1 LQLLRFRRGG
11 RRWLI
16 LAGAALVW
24 LVSVLPCPSSAYT
37 LLQPLQPRQEVAVL
51 GNGVVWVDE
60 QRVLFQGFWS
70 GSAML
75 GRIEGSNSTL
85 ASSDN
90 AVAVLGDGPREGFAA
105 AVPPGRL
112 APIEQI
118 DEGVRGGECS
128 SWVPMTATAS
138 HPGEFA
144 VAGDE
149 LIDPG
154 ECQGEPGEQET
165 ATRQPLFVR
174 NVHGGKWHVL
184 RWLNGHYPPM
194 LATEGSLLA
203 IGVQLSRANMRV
215 TILDLVTGHLVARF
229 EAPDGFLSFASSHR
243 LMLSVPLPLQAEPR
257 TGLPP
262 TTAVATPAPRVRRLA
277 PYRIEL
283 YSLSGRRL
291 ADLGTAAQP
300 PLVSHMHVVA
310 YESVEGGSAL
320 TVRSLLG
327 KESRRLIGF
336 NEPARRLLGLAF
348 RWPAVAAVE
357 TTSAPLS
364 QSEVTCQSGEY
375 HPPSKP
381 FLAIFDVARSKPYV
395 PPPPSAHLAP
405 PPRNCPPLPK
415 YAAGG

>member
-11 RRWLI
+11 RRWRLV
-16 LAGAALVW
+16 AGASLVW
-24 LVSVLPCPSSAYT
+24 LVSALPCASNAYAP
-37 LLQPLQPRQEVAVL
+37 LQPLQPRQEVAVL

-60 QRVLFQGFWS
+60 QRVRFQGFWS

-138 HPGEFA
+138 QPNEFA

-149 LIDPG
+149 LVDRG
-154 ECQGEPGEQET
+154 ECQGEPGEQEA

-174 NVHGGKWHVL
+174 SVHGGKWRVL
-184 RWLNGHYPPM
+184 RWLNGHYPPI
-194 LATEGSLLA
+194 LATEGSVLA
-203 IGVQLSRANMRV
+203 VGVQLSRANMRV

-229 EAPDGFLSFASSHR
+229 DAPDGFLSFASSHR
-243 LMLSVPLPLQAEPR
+243 LVLSVPLPLQAEPR

-262 TTAVATPAPRVRRLA
+262 ALAIATPAPRVRRLA

-283 YSLSGRRL
+283 YSLGGRRL

-310 YESVEGGSAL
+310 YESVEGRSVL

-381 FLAIFDVARSKPYV
+381 FLAIFDVARSEPYV
-395 PPPPSAHLAP
+395 PPPPTAHLAP
-405 PPRNCPPLPK
+405 PPGNCPPLPK
-415 YAAGG
+415 YVAGG

>member
-1 LQLLRFRRGG
+1 V
-11 RRWLI
+11 
-16 LAGAALVW
+16 AGAALVW
-24 LVSVLPCPSSAYT
+24 LVSALPCASNAYAP
-37 LLQPLQPRQEVAVL
+37 LQPLPQRQEVAVL

-60 QRVLFQGFWS
+60 QRILFQGFWS

-75 GRIEGSNSTL
+75 GRIEGFVSTL

-128 SWVPMTATAS
+128 SWVPMTGS
-138 HPGEFA
+138 SQPSEFA

-149 LIDPG
+149 LIDRG
-154 ECQGEPGEQET
+154 ECQGEPGQQET

-184 RWLNGHYPPM
+184 RWLNGHHPPI

-215 TILDLVTGHLVARF
+215 TILDLATGHLVARF
-229 EAPDGFLSFASSHR
+229 DAPDGFLSFASNHR
-243 LMLSVPLPLQAEPR
+243 LVLSVPLPLQAEPR

-262 TTAVATPAPRVRRLA
+262 AAAAATPAPRVRRLA

-300 PLVSHMHVVA
+300 PLVSHMHVVT
-310 YESVEGGSAL
+310 YESVEGHLVLA
-320 TVRSLLG
+320 VRNLLG
-327 KESRRLIGF
+327 TKSRRLIGF

-348 RWPAVAAVE
+348 RWPAVAVVE

-364 QSEVTCQSGEY
+364 QSEVTCQSREY

-381 FLAIFDVARSKPYV
+381 FLAIFDVARSEPYV
-395 PPPPSAHLAP
+395 PPPPSAHLTP
-405 PPRNCPPLPK
+405 PPGNCPPLPK